1 VTPIPTLRASLA
13 AAEDE
18 LLRLEQADDFAH
30 VTGAWAAQQR
40 VIRRCK
46 DDLVRA
52 MVVYI
57 QADCETAAANLRR
70 IEPIARDA
78 MANPIP

>member
-1 VTPIPTLRASLA
+1 MTPIPTLRARLA

-18 LLRLEQADDFAH
+18 LLRLEQADDLCH

-40 VIRRCK
+40 VIRRCT

-52 MVVYI
+52 MVDQI
-57 QADCETAAANLRR
+57 QADCETAAAALARL
-70 IEPIARDA
+70 EPIARDA
-78 MANPIP
+78 MASPTP

>member
-1 VTPIPTLRASLA
+1 MSAIPTLRARLA

-46 DDLVRA
+46 DELVRA
-52 MVVYI
+52 MVDQI
-57 QADCETAAANLRR
+57 QADCETAAAALARL
-70 IEPIARDA
+70 EPIARDA
-78 MANPIP
+78 MASPTP

>member
-1 VTPIPTLRASLA
+1 MTTLPTLRAALA

-18 LLRLEQADDFAH
+18 LRRIEQSHDLAH

-46 DDLVRA
+46 DELVRA
-52 MVVYI
+52 MVDQI
-57 QADCETAAANLRR
+57 QADCETAAAALARL
-70 IEPIARDA
+70 EPIARDA
-78 MANPIP
+78 MASPTP